1 MKNQQRLDEG
11 RSVNSPENVLYKKD
25 FWSTENL
32 KYSRPH
38 FRMEKIARTV
48 NSLAKG
54 KDCTLLDVGCGP
66 AALEPLVQPNIEY
79 YGIDIALAHPAPNL
93 IEADIVEAPIRFA
106 DKRFDIVLAQGFF
119 EYVGGLQEQKFAE
132 IRQLLKPDGK
142 FVVSYVN
149 FSHRDRFV
157 YHPYSN
163 VQPFSEFRASLER
176 HFKVRRAFP
185 TSYNW
190 RHQEPSRS
198 LVKAGNMLLN
208 VNIPFLGQA
217 LAVEYVLICT
227 ADK

>member
-1 MKNQQRLDEG
+1 MKNGQRQDEH
-11 RSVNSPENVLYKKD
+11 RSANSPESVLYKKD

-48 NSLAKG
+48 NSLARG
-54 KDCTLLDVGCGP
+54 KNCTLLDVGCGP
-66 AALEPLVQPNIEY
+66 AALEPLVHPNIEY

-93 IEADIVEAPIRFA
+93 IEADIVESPIRFA

-119 EYVGGLQEQKFAE
+119 EYVGGAQARKFAE
-132 IRQLLKPDGK
+132 ISQLLNPGGK

-163 VQPFSEFRASLER
+163 VQPFPDFRASLER
-176 HFKVRRAFP
+176 QFKVRRVFP

-190 RHQEPSRS
+190 RHQEPSRK
-198 LVKAGNMLLN
+198 LVKAGNMFLNLN
-208 VNIPFLGQA
+208 VPFVNQA

-227 ADK
+227 LDE